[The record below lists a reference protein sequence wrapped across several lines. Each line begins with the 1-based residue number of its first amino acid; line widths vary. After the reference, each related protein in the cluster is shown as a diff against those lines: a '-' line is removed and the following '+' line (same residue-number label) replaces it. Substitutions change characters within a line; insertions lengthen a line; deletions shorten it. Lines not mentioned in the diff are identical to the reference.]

1 MRKITKKQRATPLKK
16 TSRLRDH
23 AENDF
28 VDCDKLITNLC
39 GRRIELTG
47 EQQKEVLEF
56 TYAIGSCVQDSGDP
70 LKNADKYSDVQLRGL
85 LLMIMKKSIDSVP
98 ADKLLDIVLEFMC
111 RKEDENRKMTI
122 H

>member
-1 MRKITKKQRATPLKK
+1 MIKISKKQRVTRITKKTK
-16 TSRLRDH
+16 LRDH
-23 AENDF
+23 TENDF
-28 VDCDKLITNLC
+28 MDCDKLITNLC
-39 GRRIELTG
+39 GRRVELTK

-56 TYAIGSCVQDSGDP
+56 VYAIGSCVQDLGDP
-70 LKNADKYSDVQLRGL
+70 LKNAAKYSDVELRGL

-111 RKEDENRKMTI
+111 RKEDEKGKMTI